1 MVKISQIPGLPSI
14 PGAAVPVPG
23 GAPPVPTGEILGFI
37 PPVESCIARIEL
49 TINGMKSGIL
59 GKTRQ
64 SQKVDVTIKFCRNE
78 YEALF
83 TQFVVKLTLNT
94 DSPELDVILT
104 PNTGWYES
112 IMIPFVDNDG
122 VWLTKGT
129 YTYKAKIV
137 DYKLVAGISIP
148 ELSITEPQYHQL
160 PNVTPETPG
169 EVLPELQEP
178 QEPQVPQ
185 LPSAGTTE
193 IPSIPALPSI
203 QKEIQ
208 LPSLTD
214 IAYRPS
220 NLGAV
225 KINETQFPPTMV
237 NGTIKPQPTKI
248 DTSSPVQY
256 VDDGAIIYALMT
268 APEENTIDSRVNG
281 TIVFKYTDR
290 TGNIKTINVSTSGV
304 NETEVLGEVGRGTF
318 YTTDMTYGKHSIDM
332 TFDGY
337 ETIGTKRVETL
348 EPVTSKVNVELVRR
362 PVSMSIDVI

>member
-14 PGAAVPVPG
+14 PGAALPVPG
-23 GAPPVPTGEILGFI
+23 GAPPVTGEILGFI
-37 PPVESCIARIEL
+37 PPVESCVARIEL

-64 SQKVDVTIKFCRNE
+64 SQKIDVAIKFCRNE

-104 PNTGWYES
+104 PSTGWYES
-112 IMIPFVDNDG
+112 VMMPFADNDG
-122 VWLTKGT
+122 VWLPKGT

-137 DYKLVAGISIP
+137 DYKLVAGISVP
-148 ELSITEPQYHQL
+148 ELSITEPQYPNL
-160 PNVTPETPG
+160 PNITPET
-169 EVLPELQEP
+169 QEP

-185 LPSAGTTE
+185 LPSAGTTV
-193 IPSIPALPSI
+193 PNIPALPSL
-203 QKEIQ
+203 QKEVQ
-208 LPSLTD
+208 LPSLGE
-214 IAYRPS
+214 IVSPEAYRPS

-225 KINETQFPPTMV
+225 KINETQFPPTVV

-337 ETIGTKRVETL
+337 EVIGTKRVETL
-348 EPVTSKVNVELVRR
+348 ESVTSKVNIELIRR